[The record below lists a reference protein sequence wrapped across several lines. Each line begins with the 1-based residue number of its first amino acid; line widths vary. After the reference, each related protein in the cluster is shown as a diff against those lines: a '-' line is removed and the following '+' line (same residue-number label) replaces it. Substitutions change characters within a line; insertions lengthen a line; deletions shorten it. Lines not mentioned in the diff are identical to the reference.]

1 MTKVTLDAFT
11 AIVESRASDVDTKTA
26 EEIRECLAMREQCLR
41 LERRI
46 PIPQW

>member
-1 MTKVTLDAFT
+1 MTKVTPNVFN
-11 AIVESRASDVDTKTA
+11 AIVESRASDVDAKTA
-26 EEIRECLAMREQCLR
+26 AEIRECLALREQCLK